1 MRLKMSRILN
11 NQWKQNKKVA
21 IQRAERLSKSLEKML
36 FVIYDNEEEHYDI
49 IDEDGLDHLT
59 EEFDLDFD
67 LIAEVG

>member
-1 MRLKMSRILN
+1 MSRILN

>member
-1 MRLKMSRILN
+1 MSRILN

-49 IDEDGLDHLT
+49 IDEDGLEHLT